1 LTTPDPESPRQEGI
15 ESEARTGEIPLPAGF
30 GLSTATFVVISSMV
44 GVGVLTTSGQMVD
57 LVGSNALML
66 GLWAVGGLVALCGA
80 LSLSE
85 LAAMM
90 PRSGGEYVFLR
101 EAYGERMGF
110 LAGWSSVLLGF
121 AAPVAATSR
130 AAADYLIAPF
140 PLRPQAAPG
149 TAVAL
154 ATVCVVGFAAIHA
167 TTRKRTARAQ
177 GLVTTTEVLIL
188 VAFVIAG
195 LIAGRSNWRNLA
207 DLPPSIDGPLAGKL
221 LFSLLTVS
229 YGYTGWNAA
238 AYLAGEVAD
247 APRRLPAAI
256 LLGTFGVMALY
267 LGINL
272 VYALALP
279 AAEIHAIRE
288 AEGEAA
294 IVPIAERA
302 ARALFGRVWSTP
314 FSLATGLILLA
325 TTSAYLL
332 TGPRVVFAMA
342 RAGHFPAVAS
352 RLTERH
358 GLPAVATSI
367 LAGLGLLLLW
377 TSSFNAILI
386 FAAVGLSLTSLL
398 SVAAVYVLRYR
409 RPDLPRPFRVPGYP
423 VVPGIYLLGT
433 SVVLVATFLKEPEI
447 SALSA
452 ASLLAA
458 IPVFE
463 LCVRRRGRD

>member
-1 LTTPDPESPRQEGI
+1 LAKAPTDPP
-15 ESEARTGEIPLPAGF
+15 PHAGF
-30 GLSTATFVVISSMV
+30 GLGTATFVVVSSMV

-57 LVGSNALML
+57 RDGSNALML
-66 GLWAVGGLVALCGA
+66 MLWAVGGLIALCGA

-85 LAAMM
+85 LAAML
-90 PRSGGEYVFLR
+90 PRSGGEYIFIR

-121 AAPVAATSR
+121 AAPIAQTSR
-130 AAADYLIAPF
+130 AAATFLIAPF
-140 PLRPQAAPG
+140 ELPAEVARWAAVG
-149 TAVAL
+149 L
-154 ATVCVVGFAAIHA
+154 ASAFVVGFAAIHA
-167 TTRKRTARAQ
+167 TARRRTARAQ

-188 VAFVIAG
+188 VAFVVAG

-207 DLPPSIDGPLAGKL
+207 DLPPTIDGQLGGKL
-221 LFSLLTVS
+221 LFSLLAVS

-247 APRRLPAAI
+247 APRRLPRAI
-256 LLGTFGVMALY
+256 LLGTFGVILLY

-279 AAEIHAIRE
+279 ASEVHAIRE
-288 AEGEAA
+288 VEGTAA
-294 IVPIAERA
+294 IDPIAERA
-302 ARALFGRVWSTP
+302 ARALFGRVWSFP

-325 TTSAYLL
+325 NASAYLL
-332 TGPRVVFAMA
+332 TGPRVLLAMA
-342 RAGHFPAVAS
+342 RAGHFPAIAS

-358 GLPAVATSI
+358 GLPAVATAI
-367 LAGLGLLLLW
+367 LVGLALLMLW
-377 TSSFNAILI
+377 TSSFDAILI

-398 SVAAVYVLRYR
+398 SVASVYVLRIR

-423 VVPGIYLLGT
+423 VVPGIYLVGT
-433 SVVLVATFLKEPEI
+433 TLVLVATFLERPRT

-452 ASLLAA
+452 ASLLLAL
-458 IPVFE
+458 PVYE
-463 LCVRRRGRD
+463 LWVWVRVRTRV